1 MSPWKAQVRGRLCA
15 ARNGHIAI
23 YQFDVGVPGEC
34 LFPHLPS
41 HCLSP
46 TRSVLPQVS
55 VKTNDRKARIFV
67 FRLRSMGG
75 ERKGGKFNS
84 KVMGLPSA
92 GPRLPSSVYS
102 YRQPMSQLQLWLHS
116 EGAEPA
122 GDPTSLQDRQAGSM
136 CCPGLLLPHRIQCPQ
151 AAQEFQ
157 GGKRIVR

>member
-1 MSPWKAQVRGRLCA
+1 MFVSPP
-15 ARNGHIAI
+15 AI
-23 YQFDVGVPGEC
+23 S
-34 LFPHLPS
+34 LFIS
-41 HCLSP
+41 YSQCSSP
-46 TRSVLPQVS
+46 S

-67 FRLRSMGG
+67 FRLRSRSG